1 MRAWAG
7 LVWTPGW
14 GLRYPLDNQR
24 KGWGY
29 IPGGTHATCLADCSE
44 SRAGERRGGDLE
56 LQGGFI
62 PLPGQ
67 PVKAAGQGAA
77 KGKLGRQDWQS
88 QAVVDEG
95 TRGGNRAGGQRG
107 DF

>member
-1 MRAWAG
+1 MIASLVEG
-7 LVWTPGW
+7 LVISHVSQKRHDHTGAT
-14 GLRYPLDNQR
+14 L
-24 KGWGY
+24 GY
-29 IPGGTHATCLADCSE
+29 NLFQSI
-44 SRAGERRGGDLE
+44 RIDLE
-56 LQGGFI
+56 FQGGFI

-67 PVKAAGQGAA
+67 PVKAARQGAT

-95 TRGGNRAGGQRG
+95 KTGGNRAGGQRG